1 LEAGT
6 RRIDDLFSAEAE
18 ELSLFSP
25 VSRQPRRQAH
35 QSLGGEL
42 RRFSAIDD
50 GRGDVGRQPG
60 KTQEGIEVG
69 CRHVLFAS
77 DIMHGQLGVL
87 DQARLDVVSDR
98 NDMGKVIFDNVLYE
112 DVQRALEENLDL
124 LDPEKDKSA
133 HNITLALAYIVRHLV
148 KLQRDVDLLHNKLQ
162 PMLAEDRY
170 PTYDDHRK
178 D

>member
-1 LEAGT
+1 
-6 RRIDDLFSAEAE
+6 
-18 ELSLFSP
+18 
-25 VSRQPRRQAH
+25 
-35 QSLGGEL
+35 
-42 RRFSAIDD
+42 
-50 GRGDVGRQPG
+50 
-60 KTQEGIEVG
+60 
-69 CRHVLFAS
+69 
-77 DIMHGQLGVL
+77 
-87 DQARLDVVSDR
+87 
-98 NDMGKVIFDNVLYE
+98 MGKVIFENVLYE

-124 LDPEKDKSA
+124 LDPDKDKSS